1 MSFVVFTCD
10 PYINLIEGFSYFFN
24 KYWDA
29 TQEVYVLGFK
39 SPDFDLPPN
48 FTFLSAGTQE
58 DFPPKS
64 FCEPFKPIL
73 KSLPGDTL
81 TYFLDDTFL
90 ISPYRKG
97 LYNKAYDLIAE
108 GKAQKIQLFWGGK
121 EQYVE
126 TTPFDDTFRAF
137 PQHLNYRCNLAPSVI
152 NKEYFLKYFR
162 EGMST
167 WQFELQNMELA
178 RNDGATILVSWRDPI
193 SPWFNIARQG
203 QFNFAQGLRIEQ
215 SDENRFGWNKHQ
227 FLDDADMEKI
237 MKYKE
242 WTAR

>member
-1 MSFVVFTCD
+1 MEGAKMSFVVFTCD

-97 LYNKAYDLIAE
+97 LYNKAY
-108 GKAQKIQLFWGGK
+108 
-121 EQYVE
+121 
-126 TTPFDDTFRAF
+126 
-137 PQHLNYRCNLAPSVI
+137 YRCNLAPSVI